1 MPVPTERDDHVV
13 FFLREIYVVR
23 KRETVGVAKFT
34 EEAVLLSCFIVS
46 MLLEI
51 LVEPVDDLT
60 DMEAVRI
67 STLTHCD
74 P

>member
-1 MPVPTERDDHVV
+1 
-13 FFLREIYVVR
+13 
-23 KRETVGVAKFT
+23 
-34 EEAVLLSCFIVS
+34 